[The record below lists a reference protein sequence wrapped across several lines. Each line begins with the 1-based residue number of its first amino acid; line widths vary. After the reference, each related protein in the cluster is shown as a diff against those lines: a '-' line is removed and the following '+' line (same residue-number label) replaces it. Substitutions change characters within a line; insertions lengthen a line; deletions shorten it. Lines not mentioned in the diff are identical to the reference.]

1 METQCTGM
9 LLEFQVSGWH
19 KAQAD
24 FDGDHVTSDGGTLLQ
39 PDRNTKL
46 FSFYLCISGGAA
58 VLLLLSLLF
67 AFRHTHAR
75 NTSTP
80 CR

>member
-1 METQCTGM
+1 MFAK
-9 LLEFQVSGWH
+9 LIRSNGWH

-39 PDRNTKL
+39 PDGNTKP
-46 FSFYLCISGGAA
+46 FSFYLYISGGIVA
-58 VLLLLSLLF
+58 LLFLSLLF
-67 AFRHTHAR
+67 AFRYTYTR
-75 NTSTP
+75 NTSIP